1 MLTNKHGREKRIS
14 SATPGRVWTRYEL
27 CICYLGVLNLQ
38 EGRSTLIQNKICGP
52 TMSSLSDSNTSD
64 VNSLGVC
71 VLVKKN
77 VCSFV
82 AFLPNFLCETEKWV
96 TWLICHQRCLYWD
109 VLEGPGS
116 EHGWVHSC
124 QPRTCPGVRGY
135 LPALAPA
142 QPWHHVL
149 TPVLPNGNCRKQR
162 LALPNS
168 ALCLLL

>member
-1 MLTNKHGREKRIS
+1 MGERKFQVQLQEDYE
-14 SATPGRVWTRYEL
+14 PGTL
-27 CICYLGVLNLQ
+27 CMGSLGVLNLQ
-38 EGRSTLIQNKICGP
+38 EGRFTLIQNKICAP
-52 TMSSLSDSNTSD
+52 TMSSLRDSNTSD
-64 VNSLGVC
+64 VNSLGVW

-77 VCSFV
+77 VRSFV
-82 AFLPNFLCETEKWV
+82 AFLPNFLCETEKWA
-96 TWLICHQRCLYWD
+96 TWLICDQKHFYWD
-109 VLEGPGS
+109 VLEGPGR

-149 TPVLPNGNCRKQR
+149 TVLQNGNCRKQR
-162 LALPNS
+162 LALPSS